1 MYFSIH
7 FIWYICLKYAFSV
20 TFFRYLYLMNLG
32 ERIKISRQK
41 KKMSQQDLGN
51 NAETHQKNISKYE
64 QNTVVPSAITLKKI
78 ADALEVTTDYLLGG
92 DNDNVIKDTQLLA
105 YFKAIDT
112 MPDDIKSSL
121 LKVIDAYVRDYKTQ
135 QAYK

>member
-1 MYFSIH
+1 
-7 FIWYICLKYAFSV
+7 
-20 TFFRYLYLMNLG
+20 MNLG
-32 ERIKISRQK
+32 ERIKISRQQ

-51 NAETHQKNISKYE
+51 SAETHQKNISKYE
-64 QNTVVPSAITLKKI
+64 QNTVVPSAVTLKKI

-105 YFKAIDT
+105 YFKAIDA
-112 MPDDIKSSL
+112 MPDDIKGSL
-121 LKVIDAYVRDYKTQ
+121 LKVIDAYVRDYRTQ